1 MMKLIQYILFFI
13 PLVTFA
19 QQKWTLEDCITHAS
33 NNNIEVLKQ
42 QVNNKN
48 IEENILVAKGDFYP
62 NLSFTGSQG
71 FSLGNSFDV
80 STGVGQRESSFNRFS
95 LSSSVILFNGFGN
108 KFKLNAEKIK
118 AKKGRA
124 DLDNIKLD
132 LSISIINKYLQV
144 LFNKEILTIA
154 TEQEKIS
161 EKHVTRLNNLF
172 VAFLKPKVDLLQM
185 QATHALDQK
194 EVIIAKNNLT
204 NSLIDLKELIDIND
218 IEKFDIVSINID
230 DIKDKFLT
238 TPSAIYKN
246 ALSINPLINSKEF
259 SLDIA
264 KENIKITKS
273 NFYPTLQFNYSFSS
287 NYYHIIGE
295 EDLVY
300 NQTTS
305 QFENNGF
312 MIQLNNNKTHYL
324 GLSLTIP
331 IFNKLLTKTS
341 VEKAKNEFDLASI
354 ELENKRF
361 QLKNTIIKAYNDVL
375 SSKATL
381 EATKIALVAQKEAFD
396 IMQNKYKKGLTTSYE
411 FLESKSK
418 YIHTQSELLRA
429 KYEYLFKMK
438 VLDFY

>member
-1 MMKLIQYILFFI
+1 MIKLIQYILFFI

-95 LSSSVILFNGFGN
+95 LSSSVVLFNGFGN
-108 KFKLNAEKIK
+108 KYKLNAEKII
-118 AKKGRA
+118 AKKARS

-132 LSISIINKYLQV
+132 LSTSITNKYLQV

-161 EKHVTRLNNLF
+161 EKHVTRLNKLF
-172 VAFLKPKVDLLQM
+172 VAFLKPKNDLLQM

-218 IEKFDIVSINID
+218 MENFDIVPVNID
-230 DIKDKFLT
+230 RVKDKLLT
-238 TPSAIYKN
+238 SPSNIYIN
-246 ALSINPLINSKEF
+246 ALNKNPRIKSKEF
-259 SLDIA
+259 SLDIT
-264 KENIKITKS
+264 KENIKIAKS
-273 NFYPTLQFNYSFSS
+273 NYYPTLQFNYSFGS

-295 EDLVY
+295 KDLVY

-312 MIQLNNNKTHYL
+312 MNQLNNNKTHYL
-324 GLSLTIP
+324 GLSLTVP
-331 IFNKLLTKTS
+331 IFNKFLTKTS
-341 VEKAKNEFDLASI
+341 IEKAKNEFDLATI
-354 ELENKRF
+354 ELKNNRH
-361 QLKNTIIKAYNDVL
+361 QLKNKIIKAYNDVL

-381 EATKIALVAQKEAFD
+381 EATKIALVAQKESFD
-396 IMQNKYKKGLTTSYE
+396 IMQNKYKKGLITSYE

-429 KYEYLFKMK
+429 KYEYIFKMK